1 MSPRIGASRIGA
13 SRSGATVSALSLLA
27 RGLLFT
33 QCIAL
38 ACSSASGNAA
48 PQTADGA
55 RTEEGADQSWRQT
68 TPTPAAP
75 STFDYPA
82 AQTAQLPNGVRL
94 YLVPR
99 KSGTVALSV
108 NALAGGSACGPGRS
122 GLAALTLRVM
132 TEATRQKT
140 GLQLAVAAESLG
152 AELAFDTGR
161 DGSSVSLE
169 VLPSDAE
176 AALGLLAEVVSEPR
190 FAAED
195 VQRLRAQWLDSLRS
209 ERQEPARLASL
220 AGMRALFGNAAAAPV
235 DGSVPDVERLTR
247 EDLVQ
252 FHRQWYVAGN
262 LAVLAVGDLTLERL
276 TEVAQ
281 KGLGKLPAR
290 AAPPLPPL
298 QLLQPP
304 AQTTVWIV
312 DRPDAVQSALFAGQA
327 FPERSAPGYE
337 ARQVVTNLLGGLFT
351 SRLNLNLRE
360 KHAYTYGVRSRAL
373 ATRRFGAFVT
383 QSSIKTES
391 TADALEQLSL
401 ELRAIAASKPEQIT
415 VEELDRSKT
424 DLVHQL
430 GGHLEHVR
438 TVLSDTTELY
448 VDGLPADYQQHFL
461 AGVRSVDQRAAAEQ
475 AARLTPDHLTVVIV
489 GDQQKIVPLLS
500 AKGITAQI
508 APRELIE

>member
-1 MSPRIGASRIGA
+1 MSPRIG
-13 SRSGATVSALSLLA
+13 SALSALGLLA
-27 RGLLFT
+27 RGLLFA
-33 QCIAL
+33 QCIVL
-38 ACSSASGNAA
+38 ACSSATGGAA

-55 RTEEGADQSWRQT
+55 NTEEGADQSWRQT
-68 TPTPAAP
+68 TPTPTAP

-190 FAAED
+190 FAADD

-209 ERQEPARLASL
+209 ERQEPARLAAL
-220 AGMRALFGNAAAAPV
+220 AGMRALFGNAASPV

-276 TEVAQ
+276 TELAQ
-281 KGLGKLPAR
+281 KGLGKLPTR
-290 AAPPLPPL
+290 VAPPLPSI
-298 QLLQPP
+298 QLTPPP
-304 AQTTVWIV
+304 ARTTVWIV
-312 DRPDAVQSALFAGQA
+312 DRPNAVQSALFAGQA

-391 TADALEQLSL
+391 TADALEQLTL
-401 ELRAIAASKPEQIT
+401 ELRAIAAGKPEQIT
-415 VEELDRSKT
+415 TEELDRAKT

-438 TVLSDTTELY
+438 TVLSDTTEVY
-448 VDGLPADYQQHFL
+448 VDGLSADYQQRFL

-500 AKGITAQI
+500 AKGITAQT
-508 APRELIE
+508 APRELTE

>member
-1 MSPRIGASRIGA
+1 
-13 SRSGATVSALSLLA
+13 VLA
-27 RGLLFT
+27 RGLLFA
-33 QCIAL
+33 QCVVL
-38 ACSSASGNAA
+38 ACSSASGSAA
-48 PQTADGA
+48 PQTAAGA
-55 RTEEGADQSWRQT
+55 STEEGGDQSWRQT
-68 TPTPAAP
+68 APTPASP

-108 NALAGGSACGPGRS
+108 NALAGGSACGPGHS

-176 AALGLLAEVVSEPR
+176 AALSLLAEVVSEPR

-220 AGMRALFGNAAAAPV
+220 AGMRALFGNAAAPV

-276 TEVAQ
+276 TELAQ

-290 AAPPLPPL
+290 AAPPLPPI
-298 QLLQPP
+298 QLAPPP

-401 ELRAIAASKPEQIT
+401 ELRAIAGAKPEQIT
-415 VEELDRSKT
+415 PEELDRSKT

-438 TVLSDTTELY
+438 TVLSDTTEVY
-448 VDGLPADYQQHFL
+448 VDGLPADYQQRFL
-461 AGVRSVDQRAAAEQ
+461 TGVRSVDQRAAAEQ
-475 AARLTPDHLTVVIV
+475 AARLTPDRMTVVIV